1 MMDSDVKCE
10 MVRDGLRC
18 CLVLCCV
25 CLMFCVHAGS
35 SGTAGRRSRG
45 EVESKRED
53 EAAAA

>member
-1 MMDSDVKCE
+1 MMDVKCE
-10 MVRDGLRC
+10 MVRDGLRW